1 MTLMNK
7 DKESYKQIM
16 KATSLF
22 GGVQVFQILIKIIRS
37 KFIAVLLG
45 PEGMGIAG
53 LLNSTIGVVSSIT
66 NFGLQTSAIKDIAKA
81 NASNDLIEISTTV
94 KTVRRLVWF
103 TGLLG
108 AIIIFVFSS
117 WLSRITFGNTDYSF
131 AFMWISIT
139 LLLNQ
144 ISTGQRV
151 VLQGLRKL
159 TFLAKS
165 SLLGSIF
172 GLILVI
178 PIYYLYGIDGIV
190 PGIII
195 TSIITLV
202 LTWYF
207 SSKIKIENINLSIAE
222 IFSNGKNMMTM
233 GFMISLSSFLG
244 MGSAFLIRVF
254 ISNTGGVVEV
264 GLFTAGFA
272 IINTYVGLVFTAMGT
287 DFYPRLSSVA
297 SDDVLVTK
305 TINQQ
310 AEIALLILGPI
321 LVVFLVYIKWVVI
334 LLYSA
339 KFVAVNEMIYW
350 AVMGIFFKAISWAIG
365 FIFLAKGES
374 KIFFWNE
381 LLVNLYT
388 LGFNIFGY
396 YYYGLTGLGISFM
409 LSYFVYL
416 IQVFVISKYK
426 FNFAFSKEIIKVFSI
441 QFSLAIMVF
450 LLVKF
455 FYGYYSYIIG
465 SILIIVVSIFSFKEL
480 DRRMDIVELVKK
492 IIKK

>member
-1 MTLMNK
+1 MNK

-16 KATSLF
+16 KATSIF
-22 GGVQVFQILIKIIRS
+22 GGVQVFEILIRIIRS

-81 NASNDLIEISTTV
+81 STSNDLIEISKTV
-94 KTVRRLVWF
+94 KTVKRLVWL

-108 AIIIFVFSS
+108 AVIIFVFSS
-117 WLSRITFGNTDYSF
+117 WFSRITFGNTDYTF

-151 VLQGLRKL
+151 VLQGFRKL
-159 TFLAKS
+159 AYLAKS
-165 SLLGSIF
+165 SLLGSVF
-172 GLILVI
+172 GLVIVI
-178 PIYYLYGIDGIV
+178 PIYYIYGIDGIV

-195 TSIITLV
+195 TSTITLV
-202 LTWYF
+202 LSWYF
-207 SSKIKIENINLSIAE
+207 SRKIKIENINLSFAE
-222 IFSNGKNMMTM
+222 IFSNGRNMMTM
-233 GFMISLSSFLG
+233 GFMISLSGFLG
-244 MGSAFLIRVF
+244 MGSAFLIRIF
-254 ISNTGGVVEV
+254 ISNTGGVNEV

-297 SDDVLVTK
+297 SDDVLVSK

-321 LVVFLVYIKWVVI
+321 LIIFMVFIKWVVI

-339 KFVAVNEMIYW
+339 KFVDINEMIYW
-350 AVMGIFFKAISWAIG
+350 AVMGIFFKAVSWSIG

-374 KIFFWNE
+374 KIYFWNE

-388 LGFNIFGY
+388 LAFNIFGY

-416 IQVFVISKYK
+416 IQVYIISKKK
-426 FNFAFSKEIIKVFSI
+426 FNFNFSKGVIKIFSI
-441 QFSLAIMVF
+441 QFSLAIVVF
-450 LLVKF
+450 LLVNF
-455 FYGYYSYIIG
+455 FYGSYSYIFGSVFVVIG
-465 SILIIVVSIFSFKEL
+465 SIYSFREL
-480 DRRMDIVELVKK
+480 DNRMDVMTLIKK